1 MRAYVSHV
9 CKIRIEW
16 TLDAH
21 LLLPPLLSVY
31 HAVYVNESKRKSA
44 RTFER
49 MNVKIH
55 WNERGNKLT
64 SDGTPENFFSN
75 RKPVY
80 CFTRLQKTNIYIHTC
95 IHKHATNWSFFDL
108 HLSYEWICSFER
120 KKIRRTEIE
129 QQEKIFNVS
138 WYRRQ
143 SCLSTYS
150 FLFYFFPLISFAF
163 IVLSFW

>member
-9 CKIRIEW
+9 YKIQIEL

-55 WNERGNKLT
+55 WNERGKKLI
-64 SDGTPENFFSN
+64 SDGTPENFLSN
-75 RKPVY
+75 RKPIY
-80 CFTRLQKTNIYIHTC
+80 CFTRLRKTNIHIYTC
-95 IHKHATNWSFFDL
+95 IQEHTTNWSSFDL
-108 HLSYEWICSFER
+108 HLSYEWICSFE
-120 KKIRRTEIE
+120 KKIRRTKIE

-143 SCLSTYS
+143 SCLFFYLFFP
-150 FLFYFFPLISFAF
+150 FLFFPLISFAY
-163 IVLSFW
+163 IVLTFW